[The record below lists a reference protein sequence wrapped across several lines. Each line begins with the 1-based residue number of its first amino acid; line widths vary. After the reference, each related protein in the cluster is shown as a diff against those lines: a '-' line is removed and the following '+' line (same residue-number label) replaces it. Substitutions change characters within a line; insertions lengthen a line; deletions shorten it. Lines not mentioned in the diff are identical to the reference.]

1 MLGTFG
7 AGGVLIVVTLAL
19 IAHKRGGGK
28 FQPVKG
34 HHVFWW
40 GAVIGLVAAGAG
52 TALQKISLVGTQFSD
67 TLTKQSETF
76 GTIGP
81 AAIAAFLIGVAFWFK
96 PSFVKDLI
104 CGIAAPG
111 VLSAAAGV
119 WTIPVGIATSL
130 IHTVVS

>member
-7 AGGVLIVVTLAL
+7 AGGVLIVVVLAL

-34 HHVFWW
+34 HHVFYW
-40 GAVIGLVAAGAG
+40 GAVIGIVAAGAG
-52 TALQKISLVGTQFSD
+52 QSLQKISLVGTQFSD

-81 AAIAAFLIGVAFWFK
+81 AAVAAFLVGVAFWFK

-111 VLSAAAGV
+111 VLSAAS
-119 WTIPVGIATSL
+119 GIWAIFASIGTSL
-130 IHTVVS
+130 VHTVVS